1 MPRWEPNARKH
12 KAGFLYHS
20 TEFAY
25 MLFFA
30 GEQDQEEDDCLRIKQ
45 AALDPAELAWRKMGI
60 FGIEQT
66 PCDTARG
73 NNE

>member
-1 MPRWEPNARKH
+1 
-12 KAGFLYHS
+12 
-20 TEFAY
+20 